1 MKIYIACALTH
12 VPRDTFQEYSRLI
25 HRLGAALRQEGG
37 HEVSY
42 ALVNS
47 DPQLAGRPT
56 EERARLCYEWDRRFV
71 QESQLVIAEATFPST
86 GLGIELQLAQ
96 SADIPIIL
104 CFNNDVSRRATEVT
118 YENPDHVRHMLQIG
132 EGYVSLMAL
141 GLPNITSVVSYTS
154 EDDGISSI
162 LGTVSQIE
170 KRRPE
175 NEATIET
182 KSPLK
187 SRR

>member
-1 MKIYIACALTH
+1 VKIYIACALTH

-47 DPQLAGRPT
+47 DPQLAGRRT

-71 QESQLVIAEATFPST
+71 QESQLIIAEATFPST

-104 CFNNDVSRRATEVT
+104 CFKNDPSRRAAEVT
-118 YENPDHVRHMLQIG
+118 YENPDHALHMLQIG

-141 GLPNITSVVSYTS
+141 GLPNISVLSYTS
-154 EDDGISSI
+154 EEAGIAAI
-162 LGTVSQIE
+162 LAAVSPIE
-170 KRRPE
+170 NRRLE
-175 NEATIET
+175 SEATIKAEL
-182 KSPLK
+182 PLK
-187 SRR
+187 SCQ